1 MKHNLDRLP
10 VSHYIQ
16 NNVEF
21 KVWLRCTDHI
31 WEDTLLLTL
40 RQNQGWISLENLT
53 PDTEYELQVRAKP
66 QLGSHEI
73 WSHLSQPLAFRT
85 VPPVALRHKG
95 SYRTR
100 DQTCVSC
107 VCR

>member
-85 VPPVALRHKG
+85 VKNTLAKPLTVTSSVPV
-95 SYRTR
+95 
-100 DQTCVSC
+100 
-107 VCR
+107 

>member
-53 PDTEYELQVRAKP
+53 LNLERRQSPHPRGPAHGGKWGDPPSRASTSSF
-66 QLGSHEI
+66 GSGTT
-73 WSHLSQPLAFRT
+73 L
-85 VPPVALRHKG
+85 
-95 SYRTR
+95 
-100 DQTCVSC
+100 
-107 VCR
+107 